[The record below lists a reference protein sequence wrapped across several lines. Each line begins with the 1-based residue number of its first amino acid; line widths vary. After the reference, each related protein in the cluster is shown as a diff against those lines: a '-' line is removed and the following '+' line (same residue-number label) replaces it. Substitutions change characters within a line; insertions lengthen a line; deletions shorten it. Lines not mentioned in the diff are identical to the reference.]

1 MTVVYDVAIVGGGI
15 AGASMAYRLAGHRSV
30 VVIERE
36 SACGYH
42 STGRSA
48 AEYSRQFQNELVGL
62 LADGS
67 YDFLVNPPEG
77 FTEVPLLRHR
87 GTVNIAS
94 RDKAGL
100 IDPALRETQVHSP
113 DARRLSVEEAV
124 AMVPFLRPD
133 WLGGALYDPLSWDM
147 EVESLLQ
154 GFIRMARRSG
164 AEFLTGRDVTAVVR
178 DGGVYRLDTP
188 QGPVQARALVNAA
201 GAWADRFAELAG
213 LSPLGLTPMRRT
225 AITVDVPD
233 GIDVGALPSVN
244 ELDETFYFK
253 PEAGK
258 LMVSPADEHP
268 SLACD
273 AQPEDLDVAYAA
285 HYLEESTILPVRTI
299 SHKWAGLRTFAPD
312 RRQVVGFSP
321 QDPTFFW
328 LAGQGGSG
336 ILTSPALSAWAA
348 AEFLT
353 GAPPADL
360 LALGLPEGAFRPERL
375 S

>member
-1 MTVVYDVAIVGGGI
+1 MTVIYDVAIVGGGI
-15 AGASMAYRLAGHRSV
+15 AGASMAYRLAEHRSV
-30 VVIERE
+30 VVLERE
-36 SACGYH
+36 NACGYH

-67 YDFLVNPPEG
+67 YEFLTNPPDG

-87 GTVNIAS
+87 GTVNIAAH
-94 RDKAGL
+94 DKEDL
-100 IDPALRETQVHSP
+100 IEPALRETRLHSP
-113 DARRLSVEEAV
+113 EARRLSIEETI

-147 EVESLLQ
+147 EVETLLQ
-154 GFIRMARRSG
+154 GYIRFARRAG
-164 AEFLTGRDVTAVVR
+164 ADFLTDRAVTGVTR
-178 DGGVYRLDTP
+178 QGGVYSLETP
-188 QGPVQARALVNAA
+188 HGPILARQLVNAA
-201 GAWADRFAELAG
+201 GAWADPLAELAG
-213 LSPLGLTPMRRT
+213 LTPLGLTPLRRT
-225 AITVDVPD
+225 AITVDVPG

-285 HYLEESTILPVRTI
+285 HYLEESTTLPIRTI

-353 GAPPADL
+353 GSPPPDL
-360 LALGLPEGAFRPERL
+360 LALGLPADAFRPDRL
-375 S
+375 Q